1 LDGSLKSQR
10 RIAFL
15 PRLRAAYDGGMSEQP
30 KSRRTVILLLAIAV
44 LAVLV
49 WMALFMPAYHV
60 PHPYHLHQQ

>member
-1 LDGSLKSQR
+1 
-10 RIAFL
+10 
-15 PRLRAAYDGGMSEQP
+15 MSEQP